1 MHKENHY
8 TFIKTGFLM
17 SLMAVQE
24 GAFKKMGQKHF
35 EENFSWLMHSECA
48 LTLISVC

>member
-17 SLMAVQE
+17 SLM
-24 GAFKKMGQKHF
+24 AFKKMGQKHF

-48 LTLISVC
+48 LTLISVY

>member
-24 GAFKKMGQKHF
+24 GAFKKNGAKAF
-35 EENFSWLMHSECA
+35 
-48 LTLISVC
+48 